1 MRGTPYI
8 YQGEEIGMT
17 NPQFSNLEDYRDV
30 ESINAYNL
38 MTSEWGYS
46 HTQAMEILAQKSRD
60 NARTP
65 MQWDDSQHAGFT
77 SGTPWIKV
85 ADNYPQVNV
94 ALALADINSVFY
106 YYQRLIQLR
115 KEYQIIADGEI
126 RFYQLEHPQ
135 LLVYSRHF
143 QSEILLVVCNFS
155 AENCV
160 LELSG
165 LDLALTQTPK
175 VMLSNDSNNMIT
187 QEVVQLAPFGCTVIH
202 SI

>member
-1 MRGTPYI
+1 
-8 YQGEEIGMT
+8 
-17 NPQFSNLEDYRDV
+17 
-30 ESINAYNL
+30 